1 MLSLYVKKLNI
12 MKVQIWSDVQC
23 PFCYIGKRRFE
34 EALFGFEHS
43 NVIEIEWK
51 SFLLNPTLK
60 TDPSISVYQSLSD
73 SKGWQMD
80 YTRQVSNQVTEMA
93 AQVGLNF
100 NFDQAVV
107 ANSFNAHRLSHLAKK
122 YNKGNELEEL
132 LFKAYFTEGKN
143 IDDTKVL
150 TEIGLSVGLNES
162 EVKQTLA
169 TNNYNDDVHR
179 DVYEAQTL
187 NVRGVPFFVM
197 DNRYAISG
205 AQATEVFLNT
215 LQTAYSEWQK
225 QPAELN
231 VTDGPTCEP
240 GGDC

>member
-1 MLSLYVKKLNI
+1 

-34 EALFGFEHS
+34 EALSVFDHS
-43 NVIEIEWK
+43 KKIEIEWK

-60 TDPSISVYQSLSD
+60 TDPNISVYQSLAD

-80 YTRQVSNQVTEMA
+80 YAKQVTGQVAEMA

-107 ANSFNAHRLSHLAKK
+107 ANSFNAHRLSHLAKQ
-122 YNKGNELEEL
+122 YNKGDALEEQ

-143 IDDTKVL
+143 IDDAGVL
-150 TEIGLSVGLNES
+150 TEIALSVGLDET
-162 EVKQTLA
+162 EVKETLS
-169 TNNYNDDVHR
+169 TNAYTDDVNR

-187 NVRGVPFFVM
+187 NIRGVPFFVV
-197 DNRYAISG
+197 DNRYAVSG
-205 AQATEVFLNT
+205 AQASEVFLNT
-215 LQTAYSEWQK
+215 LQTAYTEWQK
-225 QPAELN
+225 QPAGLN
-231 VTDGPTCEP
+231 VSDGPSCEP
-240 GGDC
+240 GGEC

>member
-1 MLSLYVKKLNI
+1 

-34 EALFGFEHS
+34 EALSSFEHS
-43 NVIEIEWK
+43 SEIEIEWK

-60 TDPSISVYQSLSD
+60 TDPTISVYQSLSD

-80 YTRQVSNQVTEMA
+80 YARQVTDQVTEMA
-93 AQVGLNF
+93 AQVGLTY
-100 NFDQAVV
+100 NFDRAVV

-122 YNKGNELEEL
+122 YDKGDALEEQ

-143 IDDTKVL
+143 IDDAEML
-150 TEIGLSVGLNES
+150 TEIGLSVGLDEA

-169 TNNYNDDVHR
+169 TNAYSDDVHR

-187 NVRGVPFFVM
+187 NIRGVPFFVV
-197 DNRYAISG
+197 DNQYAVSG
-205 AQATEVFLNT
+205 AQPTEVFLNT
-215 LQTAYSEWQK
+215 LQTAYTGFKKRSIQ
-225 QPAELN
+225 LN
-231 VTDGPTCEP
+231 VTDGPSCEP